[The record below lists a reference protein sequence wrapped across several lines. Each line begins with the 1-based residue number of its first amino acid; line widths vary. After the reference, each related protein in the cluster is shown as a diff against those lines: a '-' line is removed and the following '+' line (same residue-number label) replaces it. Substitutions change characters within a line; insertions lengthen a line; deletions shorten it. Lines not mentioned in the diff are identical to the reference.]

1 MKVICLDPEHEY
13 IDLTNNLGGCFVDL
27 MSGEY
32 IINVLEPKTWD
43 ENGSPEGHGCT
54 IYVPLF
60 LQIKPAHLFL
70 KGLFGTYKNFTDSQ
84 IDTIEIML
92 GKLYEKWNIRD
103 DTDFSKADTGRLP
116 HPFRSL

>member
-43 ENGSPEGHGCT
+43 ENGSPEDTDAPYTFRCSSRLSQH
-54 IYVPLF
+54 IS
-60 LQIKPAHLFL
+60 FL
-70 KGLFGTYKNFTDSQ
+70 K
-84 IDTIEIML
+84 
-92 GKLYEKWNIRD
+92 
-103 DTDFSKADTGRLP
+103 DFLVPTRISRTARLIP
-116 HPFRSL
+116 LKSC

>member
-1 MKVICLDPEHEY
+1 
-13 IDLTNNLGGCFVDL
+13 

-43 ENGSPEGHGCT
+43 ENGSPEDTDAPYTFRCSSRLSQH
-54 IYVPLF
+54 IS
-60 LQIKPAHLFL
+60 FL
-70 KGLFGTYKNFTDSQ
+70 KDFFGTYKNFTDSQ

-103 DTDFSKADTGRLP
+103 DTDFSKLTPTDYPT
-116 HPFRSL
+116 PFRSL